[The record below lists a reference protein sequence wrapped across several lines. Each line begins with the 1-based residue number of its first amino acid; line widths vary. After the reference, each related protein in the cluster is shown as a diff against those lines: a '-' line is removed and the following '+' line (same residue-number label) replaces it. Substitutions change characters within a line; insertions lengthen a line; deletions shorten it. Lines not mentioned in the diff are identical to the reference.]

1 MILGIDALLYT
12 SVLCTKWQDSLCT
25 NTVVVTGPSQVAPE
39 IRPAVTMDLAICM
52 LSGVIHIE
60 EYYV

>member
-1 MILGIDALLYT
+1 MILGIDTLIYT
-12 SVLCTKWQDSLCT
+12 SVICTKLQDSLCT
-25 NTVVVTGPSQVAPE
+25 NTVVVTGPSQVASE
-39 IRPAVTMDLAICM
+39 IRPAVTIVLAICM